1 MQLSEAIGQ
10 YALWRGLKIRPKTL
24 LGDDMNLRHFCIFA
38 KDPKLIDV
46 KISDIIEFL
55 NLARKMGFE
64 ENTIL
69 KKAIA
74 LKKFFEY
81 WVAQGLSGLSV
92 ALIPVPRRQFVL
104 PHIADNNGFQKLL
117 DVIGDRIWDV
127 RNRAMILMQ
136 GQSGARI
143 GEILAI
149 DVCHLNEDLL
159 GAEIKT
165 EKSRGRRPFRR
176 IYWKQEAKN
185 ALDIWLEKRQNLLGN
200 RRMDALFIC
209 VKGGSPKAEKFKRL
223 ELQGATEVYRKYSV
237 RAGIPTLNSHSLRHK
252 LGRDLAMRGANNA
265 TISSIL
271 GHANLASS
279 YYYTELFG
287 DDVKRQFEKYT

>member
-1 MQLSEAIGQ
+1 
-10 YALWRGLKIRPKTL
+10 
-24 LGDDMNLRHFCIFA
+24 
-38 KDPKLIDV
+38 
-46 KISDIIEFL
+46 
-55 NLARKMGFE
+55 MGFE

-81 WVAQGLSGLSV
+81 WGAQGITELPV

-104 PHIADNNGFQKLL
+104 PRIASNNDFQKLL
-117 DVIGDRIWDV
+117 DVIGDRIWDI

-149 DVCHLNEDLL
+149 DICHLNDDHF

-176 IYWKQEAKN
+176 IYWKEEAKN
-185 ALDIWLEKRQNLLGN
+185 ALDIWVEKRQKLLGF
-200 RRMDALFIC
+200 RQMDALFIC

-223 ELQGATEVYRKYSV
+223 ALEGATEIYRKYSV
-237 RAGIPTLNSHSLRHK
+237 RAGIPVLNSHSLRHK